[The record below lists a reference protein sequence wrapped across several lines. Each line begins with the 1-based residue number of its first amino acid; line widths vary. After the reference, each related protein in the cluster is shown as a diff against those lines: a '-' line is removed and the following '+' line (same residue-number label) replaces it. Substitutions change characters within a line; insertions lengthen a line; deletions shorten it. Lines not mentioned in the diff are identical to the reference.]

1 MAKQKLISIIT
12 PVFNEEKLINNY
24 YSRVSKI
31 INKLSDDYNFEI
43 IINDNCSTDA
53 TYSQV
58 EKLALKDNRIKL
70 FKFSKNFGYQKSIW
84 FGYHNASGDAAIEL
98 DVDLQDPPE
107 MIEQMIGL
115 WSKGY
120 MIVYGI
126 RKKRKEGLFINI
138 LRKVFYRLIRI
149 TSESDIPNDA
159 GDFIFIDK
167 RIIDELKK
175 LNPFDPYVR
184 GIIFSLGYSRVGIEY
199 IRDARK
205 EGQSKFGY
213 LSLIN
218 FATNAFVSSSTLPLR
233 LASYIGLFAILLSI
247 FFGIFFII
255 DKIFF
260 NTNIE
265 RGLTSIL
272 VLVLISIALNSLFI
286 GILGEYIA
294 KIYRQLSSVNSLPI
308 VEKSLTTK
316 TLKKKLRKV

>member
-1 MAKQKLISIIT
+1 M
-12 PVFNEEKLINNY
+12 
-24 YSRVSKI
+24 
-31 INKLSDDYNFEI
+31 
-43 IINDNCSTDA
+43 
-53 TYSQV
+53 
-58 EKLALKDNRIKL
+58 
-70 FKFSKNFGYQKSIW
+70 
-84 FGYHNASGDAAIEL
+84 
-98 DVDLQDPPE
+98 
-107 MIEQMIGL
+107 
-115 WSKGY
+115 
-120 MIVYGI
+120 
-126 RKKRKEGLFINI
+126 
-138 LRKVFYRLIRI
+138 
-149 TSESDIPNDA
+149 
-159 GDFIFIDK
+159 
-167 RIIDELKK
+167 
-175 LNPFDPYVR
+175 
-184 GIIFSLGYSRVGIEY
+184 IIFSLGYSRVGIEY